1 MHLTQICMN
10 EWKMIQL
17 PRTVYASSK
26 DFQKNKIVSQSLK
39 DWINLFCNEFILIGK
54 KLKN

>member
-1 MHLTQICMN
+1 MN

>member
-1 MHLTQICMN
+1 MN
-10 EWKMIQL
+10 QWKMIQL

-26 DFQKNKIVSQSLK
+26 DFQNNKIVSQSLK